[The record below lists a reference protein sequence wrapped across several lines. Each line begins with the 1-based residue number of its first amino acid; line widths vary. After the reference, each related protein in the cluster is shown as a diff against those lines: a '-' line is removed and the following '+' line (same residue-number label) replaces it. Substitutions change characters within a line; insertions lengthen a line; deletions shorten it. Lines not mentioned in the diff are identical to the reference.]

1 MSAPAT
7 PADERLDLLAA
18 VQRATNY
25 VLGVVLFAAALF
37 FAGMSARPATPRPA
51 PDPARV
57 RRHPLRRHGRLDR
70 HLPDQHLDLTWIS
83 A

>member
-7 PADERLDLLAA
+7 PADERLDLLAP

-37 FAGMSARPATPRPA
+37 FAGMSARPATPR
-51 PDPARV
+51 
-57 RRHPLRRHGRLDR
+57 LRRILLAFGVILFVGTVGWIAT
-70 HLPDQHLDLTWIS
+70 LPITSRSDVAS